1 MDSRTRNVFVG
12 LFVLV
17 VGVAVSAAILL
28 GQAPAG
34 PPAGTQSVEGV
45 IVSVDS
51 AGLTDVMGFD
61 LLTSDGET
69 VTFSLQFLENGATFP
84 PGHLVEH
91 QASAS
96 PVRVWYRS
104 VGAVFF
110 AIALEDAVPPG

>member
-12 LFVLV
+12 ILVLV
-17 VGVAVSAAILL
+17 IGLAAGAAILL
-28 GQAPAG
+28 GQTTAAP
-34 PPAGTQSVEGV
+34 PLGTESIEGV

-51 AGLTDVMGFD
+51 AGLTEVKGFE
-61 LLTSDGET
+61 LRAADGRT
-69 VTFSLQFLENGATFP
+69 LAFSLERLANGASFP

-104 VGAVFF
+104 DGGVLF
-110 AIALEDAVPPG
+110 AIELEDAAAPS